1 MGKASRNKLSRVG
14 RAPSATHEPDQP
26 QNWPYG
32 HVGVELTDPDED
44 ECIEV
49 TIHGV
54 KHYLHSSTAR
64 ELSNM
69 LVAKI
74 DEWNGTA
81 KMAGF
86 PGV

>member
-1 MGKASRNKLSRVG
+1 MQT
-14 RAPSATHEPDQP
+14 PHETHEPQVP
-26 QNWPYG
+26 QNWPDG
-32 HVGVELTDPDED
+32 HVAVALTNDEHD

-69 LVAKI
+69 LLQRI
-74 DEWNGTA
+74 NEWNRTA

-86 PGV
+86 PPV

>member
-1 MGKASRNKLSRVG
+1 MGKGSRIRSQRTG
-14 RAPSATHEPDQP
+14 ATIRETHEPDQP
-26 QNWPYG
+26 RDWPHG
-32 HVGVELTDPDED
+32 HVGVGLTGNDED

-64 ELSNM
+64 ELSTM
-69 LVAKI
+69 LADKI
-74 DEWNGTA
+74 EEWNGVA
-81 KMAGF
+81 RSHGF

>member
-1 MGKASRNKLSRVG
+1 MGKASRLRRERST
-14 RAPSATHEPDQP
+14 APVTETHEPDIP

-32 HVGVELTDPDED
+32 HVDVELTGEDED

-54 KHYLHSSTAR
+54 KHYLHSTTAR

-69 LVAKI
+69 LVEKI
-74 DEWNGTA
+74 DEWNDTA
-81 KMAGF
+81 NRAGF